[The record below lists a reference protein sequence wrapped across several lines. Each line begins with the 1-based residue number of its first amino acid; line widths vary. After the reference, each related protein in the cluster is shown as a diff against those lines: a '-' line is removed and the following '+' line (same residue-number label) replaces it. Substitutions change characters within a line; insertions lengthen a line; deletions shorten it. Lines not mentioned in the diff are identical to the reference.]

1 MYDLCSVGG
10 QGRTEAVARRARHGI
25 GPERGVVVA
34 VAVDHALEGRA
45 LVVEPGER
53 VALHDDEEKR
63 KNAEKVA
70 KKVRLGQILEFGAMA

>member
-1 MYDLCSVGG
+1 MYDLRAVAG

-53 VALHDDEEKR
+53 VALHNDENEGK
-63 KNAEKVA
+63 
-70 KKVRLGQILEFGAMA
+70 